1 MIDTNRKFNAILIT
15 ASVIMI
21 AAICYMMFLIVRTEN
36 SRIYFNINEIK
47 DINWFNKDKKIEF
60 NTDGKTATLIIGG
73 EYLMRDDKLVINEQT
88 GEFII
93 NGEDS
98 GNVYLRSV
106 GESNIVIWYEKAEYR
121 LDREVIYR

>member
-21 AAICYMMFLIVRTEN
+21 AAICYMLFLIVRTEN

-121 LDREVIYR
+121 LDRVVIYR

>member
-21 AAICYMMFLIVRTEN
+21 AAICYMLFLIVRTEN